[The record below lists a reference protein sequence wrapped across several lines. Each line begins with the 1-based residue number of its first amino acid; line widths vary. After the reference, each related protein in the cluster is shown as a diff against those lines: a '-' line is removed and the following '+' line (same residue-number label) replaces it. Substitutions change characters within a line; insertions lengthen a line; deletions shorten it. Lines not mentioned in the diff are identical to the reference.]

1 MFLERVAIFKLA
13 LTTRDRAGSTDS
25 ALTNHGMAQ
34 INCLA
39 QHFASSP
46 TKFTAVFSSNL
57 SRARITAEGICRAQV
72 SPKDEVPLKPVLS
85 PYLREKDFGSMECRI
100 WKAAPPTPLPPDWI
114 VPESRIS
121 MRNRAK
127 LFFDEY
133 LLPLL
138 MRDPDGQHKIAVV
151 AHGLILQEL
160 WSHLIELFVPADSE
174 LIIPYRRP
182 MWSNTGYM
190 TVLITPKPTENIP
203 PPVPMPGFA
212 LVVAGVDNKKH
223 LVGLRRTGGGL
234 ASVAH
239 DRKQKKID
247 QFFR

>member
-1 MFLERVAIFKLA
+1 
-13 LTTRDRAGSTDS
+13 
-25 ALTNHGMAQ
+25 MAQ

-46 TKFTAVFSSNL
+46 TKFTAVFSSDL
-57 SRARITAEGICRAQV
+57 SRARITAECICRAQV
-72 SPKDEVPLKPVLS
+72 SPKDEVPLKPVLARN
-85 PYLREKDFGSMECRI
+85 LREKDFGSMECRV
-100 WKAAPPTPLPPDWI
+100 WKAAPPTPLPSDWT

-121 MRNRAK
+121 MRHRAK

-138 MRDPDGQHKIAVV
+138 MRDLDGQHKIAVV

-174 LIIPYRRP
+174 LTIPYRRP

-190 TVLITPKPTENIP
+190 TVLIRPKATEKSLS
-203 PPVPMPGFA
+203 PVPMPGFA
-212 LVVAGVDNKKH
+212 VVVLGVDDKKH
-223 LVGLRRTGGGL
+223 LVSLRRTGGGL
-234 ASVAH
+234 ASAAH
-239 DRKQKKID
+239 DRKQRKID